1 MNISLKTER
10 TAHAF
15 LELLSLRGVDYFFAN
30 AGTDFASIV
39 EAFAWR
45 SEHMKDRPCPIAIPH
60 EIPLVGMAQ
69 GYYLATGRPQA
80 VMVHVNVGTANSL
93 GGLMSAR
100 SARTPI
106 LFFAGRTPITEEGSR
121 ASRTGHIHWG
131 QESFDQA
138 GPVRE
143 YVKWDYELRT
153 PSQLETVVDRALT
166 IAMTDPKGPVY
177 ISMPR
182 EVLYSPMEDV
192 AFQAQPRYDLPT
204 FHPDP
209 SKVEEAADILVRA
222 RFPLIITSA
231 IGSSPEGVRSLVDLA
246 ETGAIGVVPFNPEF
260 MNFPVNHPSHLGFI
274 PAPFF
279 ELADAILVVD
289 CDVPWFPN
297 ISKPQESAKIIQA
310 GIDPFCSTFPI
321 RGFPSDLTLQGD
333 PTRII
338 AEIAGAVAKHPDR
351 RADVLEKR
359 REQLGGMHDEIVKGW
374 REAALKGAKSTPL
387 SMDWVSHNLNRLLG
401 EDKIVVNEFN
411 TAIREQAEFGP
422 GEFFGP
428 PHCGYLGWGMG
439 TALGIKLALP
449 DRTVVAA
456 VGDGTYMFSV
466 PSACHYVCMANNL
479 PLLFIIYNNR
489 AWHAVR
495 RATSYVHPDGIAAK
509 TGQFA
514 LSELQ
519 NAGYE
524 KICEAFGGYGE
535 MVESPDQVGPALER
549 AIHAVRHE
557 KRQALLN
564 VICQ

>member
-279 ELADAILVVD
+279 ELADAIRSSTAGGLHKRPSPTIFHPVD
-289 CDVPWFPN
+289 RGHKQCH
-297 ISKPQESAKIIQA
+297 
-310 GIDPFCSTFPI
+310 GHRRI
-321 RGFPSDLTLQGD
+321 RRHRS
-333 PTRII
+333 RS
-338 AEIAGAVAKHPDR
+338 R
-351 RADVLEKR
+351 R
-359 REQLGGMHDEIVKGW
+359 
-374 REAALKGAKSTPL
+374 
-387 SMDWVSHNLNRLLG
+387 
-401 EDKIVVNEFN
+401 
-411 TAIREQAEFGP
+411 
-422 GEFFGP
+422 
-428 PHCGYLGWGMG
+428 
-439 TALGIKLALP
+439 
-449 DRTVVAA
+449 
-456 VGDGTYMFSV
+456 
-466 PSACHYVCMANNL
+466 
-479 PLLFIIYNNR
+479 
-489 AWHAVR
+489 
-495 RATSYVHPDGIAAK
+495 
-509 TGQFA
+509 
-514 LSELQ
+514 
-519 NAGYE
+519 
-524 KICEAFGGYGE
+524 
-535 MVESPDQVGPALER
+535 
-549 AIHAVRHE
+549 
-557 KRQALLN
+557 
-564 VICQ
+564 

>member
-10 TAHAF
+10 VAHAF

-45 SEHMKDRPCPIAIPH
+45 NEHMKDRPRPMAIPH

-100 SARTPI
+100 SARAPI
-106 LFFAGRTPITEEGSR
+106 LFFAGRTPITEEGSP
-121 ASRTGHIHWG
+121 ASRTGHIHWA

-138 GPVRE
+138 GLVRE

-192 AFQAQPRYDLPT
+192 SFQAQPRYDLPT

-231 IGSSPEGVRSLVDLA
+231 IGRSPEGVRALVDLA
-246 ETGAIGVVPFNPEF
+246 ETGAIGVVSFNPEF
-260 MNFPVNHPSHLGFI
+260 MNFPVSHPSHLGFL

-297 ISKPQESAKIIQA
+297 LSKPRESAKIIQA
-310 GIDPFCSTFPI
+310 GLDPFYSTIPI
-321 RGFPSDLTLQGD
+321 RSFPSDLTLQGD
-333 PTRII
+333 PARILS
-338 AEIAGAVAKHPDR
+338 EIAGAVAKHPDR
-351 RADVLEKR
+351 KADVLEAR
-359 REQLGGMHDEIVKGW
+359 REKLGGMHDEIIKGW
-374 REAALKGAKSTPL
+374 REAALKGAKETPL
-387 SMDWVSHNLNRLLG
+387 SMDWVSYNLNRLLG
-401 EDKIVVNEFN
+401 EDRIVVNEFN
-411 TAIREQAEFGP
+411 TAIKEQAEFGP

-428 PHCGYLGWGMG
+428 PHSGYLGWGMG

-466 PSACHYVCMANNL
+466 PSACHYVCMAYNL

-495 RATSYVHPDGIAAK
+495 RATRSLHPDGIAAK
-509 TGQFA
+509 TDQFA

-535 MVESPDQVGPALER
+535 MVESPDQVVPALER
-549 AIHAVRHE
+549 AIYAVRHE

-564 VICQ
+564 VICK